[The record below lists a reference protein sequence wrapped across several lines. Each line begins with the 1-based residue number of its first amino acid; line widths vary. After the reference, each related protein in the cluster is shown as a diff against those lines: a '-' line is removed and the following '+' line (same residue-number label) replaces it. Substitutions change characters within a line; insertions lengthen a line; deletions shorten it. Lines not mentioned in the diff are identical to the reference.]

1 VQSERSPRA
10 VLGLVFLTVFI
21 DLVGFSILFPL
32 FPELL
37 SHYLASEGPDSAVG
51 RLVSGLRRWIG
62 ERQGADIAVTALFGG
77 LLGSLYS
84 GLQFLAAP
92 LWGALSDRI
101 GRRPALLV
109 TLAGTALAYA
119 LWSLAASFLW
129 LVVSRILAG
138 IMAGN
143 IATASAV
150 VADVSPREQRGRNMA
165 VIGIA
170 IGLGFVLGP
179 AIGGLAF
186 AYGPTLGDS
195 LDSFGWHRFSF
206 PALIAFGLAAVNL
219 LWALARFPETRR
231 AETSGEE
238 RRPLRPFQALR
249 AINQPGVTRTHAIY
263 LAYSTAFAAMEF
275 TLVFLAAERLG
286 YKPQQNAWMFVF
298 IGLVIALTQGGLV
311 RRLAPK
317 LGERKLVRVGLLL
330 LLPGFL
336 LVGLAH
342 STPVLYAGLLLLALG
357 SALEM
362 PCLSALVSLYAPA
375 ERQGLALGTFRSMG
389 ALSRAIGP
397 LLGAGLYWAVS
408 PTTPYVVGAVALL
421 WPLWMS
427 LSLPE
432 PRHGGR

>member
-1 VQSERSPRA
+1 

-37 SHYLASEGPDSAVG
+37 RHYLESEGPESTVG
-51 RLVSGLRRWIG
+51 RLVSSLRRFVG
-62 ERQGADIAVTALFGG
+62 ERPGADIAVTALFGG

-101 GRRPALLV
+101 GRRPTLLV

-119 LWSLAASFLW
+119 LWSVSASFLW
-129 LVVSRILAG
+129 LVLSRILAG

-179 AIGGLAF
+179 AIGGLSF
-186 AYGPTLGDS
+186 AYGPELGNSQDN
-195 LDSFGWHRFSF
+195 FGWHRFSF
-206 PALIAFGLAAVNL
+206 PALIAFGLALINL

-231 AETSGEE
+231 AEAIGEE

-286 YKPQQNAWMFVF
+286 YQPQQNAWMFVF

-317 LGERKLVRVGLLL
+317 YGERKLVRIGLLL
-330 LLPGFL
+330 LLPGFV
-336 LVGLAH
+336 LVGFAH
-342 STPVLYAGLLLLALG
+342 STPVLYAGLLLLAVG

-362 PCLSALVSLYAPA
+362 PCLSGLVSLYAPA
-375 ERQGLALGTFRSMG
+375 DRQGLALGTFRSMG
-389 ALSRAIGP
+389 ALSRAVGP
-397 LLGAGLYWAVS
+397 LLGAGLYWALS
-408 PTTPYVVGAVALL
+408 PTAPYLIGAVALL
-421 WPLWMS
+421 WPLWLS
-427 LSLPE
+427 LSLPD
-432 PRHGGR
+432 PGGGRTAPAPALPPA